1 MKKCIYLLSVC
12 VMFALTVQAQV
23 DKKYLSGAVPEV
35 KGKVVFSK
43 SFDLPGV
50 QQLEIYK
57 RALAWAEA
65 NYDKKGNRQLL
76 YAGEEDFIISC
87 RGHDEII
94 FHSRAFSL
102 DKTDIFYQLNI
113 YCKDDSCQAEI
124 RSIHYKYPGAA
135 PDEFDV
141 YKAETW
147 ITDKEAIRKKT
158 KLYKING
165 KFRIKT
171 IDLVDD
177 IFNCLEKALQ
187 PVVSPSPTPQ

>member
-1 MKKCIYLLSVC
+1 MKKCFYLLSVC
-12 VMFALTVQAQV
+12 VIFAATVQAQV

-35 KGKVVFSK
+35 NGKVVFSK
-43 SFDLPGV
+43 LFELPGV
-50 QQLEIYK
+50 QQPEVYK

-87 RGHDEII
+87 RGNDEII

-102 DKTDIFYQLNI
+102 DKTDILYQLNI
-113 YCKDDSCQAEI
+113 YSKDDSCQVEI
-124 RSIHYKYPGAA
+124 KSIHYKYPGAA

-171 IDLVDD
+171 IDLVED
-177 IFNCLEKALQ
+177 IFNSLGKALQ
-187 PVVSPSPTPQ
+187 PVASSTPTL